1 MYKFLILFCLV
12 SCLLACESRDLKHP
26 IPVSQGNGS
35 PSPIS
40 PSPAPSPTPHV
51 NREELALASG
61 LRIVRR
67 EINLKNDKRR
77 YKISVAY
84 PEIEGHSNKWSSV
97 LNREIKRLVTKTY
110 QWLLQRPTKDELL
123 QHSKWPGVFNSVD
136 MEYDVVEANDRVL
149 SIYFMG
155 YHYGIG
161 AAHSV
166 HESFTV
172 NYDPQTHQILTF
184 TSLFKSK
191 SQVLKLISKKCLEE
205 LTKSVPYLSE
215 DSSFADRLKPKTKN
229 FESWNLTARG
239 LRMNF
244 DACEVAACA
253 EGDLEVEIPFEQLSE
268 ISRPGSLLIMEHLNL
283 DTSTPKKFH

>member
-1 MYKFLILFCLV
+1 MEKPEPTMYKFLILFCLV
-12 SCLLACESRDLKHP
+12 SCLLACASRDLKHP
-26 IPVSQGNGS
+26 VPVSQGNGS

-40 PSPAPSPTPHV
+40 PSQSPSPTPHV

-67 EINLKNDKRR
+67 EINLTNDKRR

-123 QHSKWPGVFNSVD
+123 QHSKWSGVFNSVD
-136 MEYDVVEANDRVL
+136 MEYDVVEANDRFL

-172 NYDPQTHQILTF
+172 NYDLQTNQILTF

-191 SQVLKLISKKCLEE
+191 SQVLKLISKTCLEE

-239 LRMNF
+239 LMVNF

-253 EGDLEVEIPFEQLSE
+253 EGDVQVEISFVQLTE
-268 ISRPGSLLIMEHLNL
+268 ISRPGSVLIM
-283 DTSTPKKFH
+283 